1 MDNDIRKMTKQQ
13 IRQIAYGFL
22 REACE
27 VMGKNADAIH
37 VWFDDFPEIPIERFP
52 EDAFPEEIA
61 GSLANRNSIPVTI
74 YPIRGGVAVN
84 ERILKEC
91 LDKESST
98 PVRMMMY
105 TAAYA
110 VFMPDSTVE
119 EQRAFAIA
127 LSLVKGIQ
135 LVDNAAIMLL
145 GENKI
150 TAMVGRFF
158 HLDCKI
164 VRTQVEDG
172 SWRYV
177 LRVVK
182 DNNHHEPIPAVKT
195 QADYEQTSKGTEDNP
210 FESVDE
216 AATYIKQQE
225 AKEWAEDA
233 FLQELV
239 NSQYFYESFSGHFH
253 IGWASPFVALYKN
266 DIPADGFVVNQLAS
280 RRFSI
285 KPNLYRHK
293 FLFRGQ
299 SKYYDKCYPNLFR
312 DDKKTNF
319 LDDLIWSQELQAL
332 VASHPLVKYCERG
345 IELLHDRFVF
355 EMNYFGLTQHYYN
368 RSSLLDL
375 TSDIES
381 AKFFAVTDYDPDND
395 QYTATKNTG
404 LGVLYYYSIEMPGAF
419 RGFGNIALA
428 TIGKQVF
435 MRSGAQHGF
444 LIDMNKGVNFN
455 TLPQVRKV
463 FFKHDAA
470 ISQRILDRSAKGLN
484 YFPHDAL
491 EAACRERLEI
501 LKKNKTVSMNAVEI
515 NLRLNPKETKTSII
529 SQLKYKGIRVD
540 EKLLPTF
547 PVEYL
552 TRDALVQMW
561 DTFCDGVY
569 FYSPDGILYQ
579 EAMLKKRDE
588 VARLA

>member
-1 MDNDIRKMTKQQ
+1 MDANAVQVR
-13 IRQIAYGFL
+13 F
-22 REACE
+22 E
-27 VMGKNADAIH
+27 VLPEMPMELLPEDAIH
-37 VWFDDFPEIPIERFP
+37 KEM
-52 EDAFPEEIA
+52 A
-61 GSLANRNSIPVTI
+61 GGLADRKSIPVTI
-74 YPIRGGVAVN
+74 LPIPGGVIVN
-84 ERILKEC
+84 ERLLEQT
-91 LDKESST
+91 LGKESST

-110 VFMPDSTVE
+110 VCVPESTAE
-119 EQRAFAIA
+119 EQTTFATA
-127 LSLVKGIQ
+127 MSLVKGIQ
-135 LVDNAAIMLL
+135 PADNRAIALL
-145 GENKI
+145 GENKV
-150 TAMVGRFF
+150 TAMVNRVF
-158 HLDCKI
+158 HLDCQI
-164 VRTQVEDG
+164 TQAQCEDG

-177 LRVVK
+177 LQVIK
-182 DNNHHEPIPAVKT
+182 DNNPHKPIPAVKT
-195 QADYEQTSKGTEDNP
+195 PADYEQAPKGTQDNP
-210 FESVDE
+210 FDNVDE
-216 AATYIKQQE
+216 AADYIKQQE

-233 FLQELV
+233 YLQELV
-239 NSQYFYESFSGHFH
+239 NSPYYCEQPQNFFR

-266 DIPADGFVVNQLAS
+266 DIPADGFVVNQLVS

-299 SKYYDKCYPNLFR
+299 CKYYDKCYPNLFR

-332 VASHPLVKYCERG
+332 VASHPLVQYCERG
-345 IELLHDRFVF
+345 IELLHDHFVF
-355 EMNYFGLTQHYYN
+355 EMNYGGLTQHYYN
-368 RSSLLDL
+368 RSSFLDL

-381 AKFFAVTDYDPDND
+381 AKFFAVTDYDPDKD
-395 QYTATKNTG
+395 EYTATKKTC
-404 LGVLYYYSIEMPGAF
+404 LGVLYYYSIEMPRAF
-419 RGFGNIALA
+419 HGMGDTALS

-444 LIDMNKGVNFN
+444 LLNMSKGVNFN

-470 ISQRILDRSAKGLN
+470 ISQRIVDASANGII

-501 LKKNKTVSMNAVEI
+501 LKKNKTVSMKAVEI
-515 NLRLNPKETKTSII
+515 NLRFNPNETKASII
-529 SQLKYKGIRVD
+529 SQLKDKGIRVD
-540 EKLLPTF
+540 ETLVPTF
-547 PVEYL
+547 PVEHL

-579 EAMLKKRDE
+579 EAMRRKRDE
-588 VARLA
+588 VAGLV